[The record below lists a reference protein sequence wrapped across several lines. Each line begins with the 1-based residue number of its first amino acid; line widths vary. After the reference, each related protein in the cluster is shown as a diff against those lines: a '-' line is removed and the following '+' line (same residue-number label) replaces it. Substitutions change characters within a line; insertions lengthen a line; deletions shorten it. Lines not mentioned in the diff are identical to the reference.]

1 MSIVGQRPALS
12 RIEGDLRHH
21 FRQLRAYKASFTS
34 VPVFALEHPL
44 LSGDTSRFA
53 TLLSEQVRVEGSLSD
68 EFWVTW
74 VVCATEHGY
83 QFAGLEYWESFERK
97 VRRWHGVDYRENLR
111 KWFERF
117 AKIYG
122 GAEPSGAWSTR
133 YKYICWPVTH
143 ALLPQD
149 LQLQLAQAFHYAQ
162 SSLNNAAE
170 LSDRELGRLIKRH
183 SLETTTRYSQFLE
196 QEEIVGQVVH
206 ALLRDYNDESSAI
219 YRPTLDRITQDLTTK
234 ANAREWLRAA
244 RDRYGQPKSRLIT
257 GQPRPSRPSPGDA
270 YDATRSSP
278 IRLCRPSCNLE
289 LRRGGSELQV
299 WLSPPSLALHAI
311 QWPELRDVLNRSRL
325 IAQCADSARPAI
337 CLLATKPPSW
347 RLNRWPN
354 EGQALL
360 EFDAPLPND
369 LEKIVG
375 DGRLSPCHLRIF
387 ECMADGRAVQRAEP
401 VVRPGA
407 DYIIASQDLSVVAHL
422 GPKVS
427 SDCEGI
433 HFIRLRLPEA
443 VTDVEV
449 QRLTQAG
456 IDVRRTLSVQPGG
469 LLPRGWLS
477 GYSSEW
483 LTTEAVVFLIDH
495 DFQCDQLLV
504 ELDGTTTTIAPS
516 QGFRS
521 ILSLGYLEA
530 GPHYLVIRATV
541 SATSALAVVTAPVE
555 LHFMVR
561 PPSTWKPGQIT
572 HDGLLAHVSPPDPSI
587 EDLLSSGLSL
597 HVEGATTSV
606 ACSLT
611 LIDGDGVPCLDVKLF
626 RKNLPLSNDAWQS
639 ALNKFLKAQGDE
651 RPLFSAREGVL
662 TLCARDIGCH
672 RIQLRADFKPL
683 RWALDRTPA
692 GSVARLLNDGI
703 EQHEIDVV
711 HYTFDAPLE
720 RRPLTVEHAIE
731 GLNATAA
738 SGLLVARTPEFEQAV
753 IISPAHPAGL
763 STLVDQQQWPGDLST
778 NIGVLVQAHRRWHSC
793 RTSNGWA
800 RVRQVRVVSSI
811 HQRLLAVLCGEYWV
825 RNEAGFADRALSWHA
840 LESLV
845 DNAGPRSFGSAL
857 SKAWSAHVLADDQS
871 AYVMAAREHFGL
883 GDHQVVALRA
893 CCKVAVNP
901 DTLLPTECGVIEGL
915 EERLR
920 APLVRGARL
929 WQTYRQL
936 RRGVPQ

>member
-1 MSIVGQRPALS
+1 MSIVGQRPALF
-12 RIEGDLRHH
+12 RIESDLRQH
-21 FRQLRAYKASFTS
+21 FKQLRAYKASFTT

-44 LSGDTSRFA
+44 LSDDTSRLA

-68 EFWVTW
+68 DFWVTW

-97 VRRWHGVDYRENLR
+97 VRRWHGVDYRESLR
-111 KWFERF
+111 KWFGRF
-117 AKIYG
+117 AKTYG

-162 SSLNNAAE
+162 SSLYDAAE
-170 LSDRELGRLIKRH
+170 LSDRELGRLIKCN

-234 ANAREWLRAA
+234 ANAREWLRVA
-244 RDRYGQPKSRLIT
+244 RDRYGQPKSRLLT
-257 GQPRPSRPSPGDA
+257 GQPRQSRPSPGGA
-270 YDATRSSP
+270 YDATPSSP
-278 IRLCRPSCNLE
+278 LRLCRPSCNLE
-289 LRRGGSELQV
+289 LKRLDSRLQA

-311 QWPELRDVLNRSRL
+311 QWPELRDILNRSRL
-325 IAQCADSARPAI
+325 IAKCAESARPAI
-337 CLLATKPPSW
+337 CLLSTKPPSW

-360 EFDAPLPND
+360 SFDAPLPNY

-375 DGRLSPCHLRIF
+375 DGRLLPRHLRIF

-407 DYIIASQDLSVVAHL
+407 DYIVASQDPLAIAHL
-422 GPKVS
+422 GPELP

-433 HFIRLRLPEA
+433 HFISLRLPKA
-443 VTDVEV
+443 VTNYEVE
-449 QRLTQAG
+449 RLHLAG
-456 IDVRRTLSVQPGG
+456 IDVRRTLSVQPAG

-483 LTTEAVVFLIDH
+483 LTTEAIMFLIDH
-495 DFQCDQLLV
+495 DFQCDRLIV
-504 ELDGTTTTIAPS
+504 ELDGTTTIIPPS
-516 QGFRS
+516 QGDRS

-530 GPHYLVIRATV
+530 GPHHLVIRV
-541 SATSALAVVTAPVE
+541 TSTLAVASAPIE

-561 PPSTWKPGQIT
+561 PPAAWKPGQIT
-572 HDGLLAHVSPPDPSI
+572 HDGLLAHVSPPDPSVD
-587 EDLLSSGLSL
+587 DLLSGSLSL
-597 HVEGATTSV
+597 RVEGVTASV
-606 ACSLT
+606 AYSLT
-611 LIDGDGVPCLDVKLF
+611 LVDGDGVPCLDGELF
-626 RKNLPLSNDAWQS
+626 RKNLPMSNETWQS
-639 ALNKFLKAQGDE
+639 ALTKFLNAQRDE

-662 TLCARDIGCH
+662 TLYARDLGHH
-672 RIQLRADFKPL
+672 RIRLRADFKPL
-683 RWALDRTPA
+683 RWVLERMPA
-692 GSVARLLNDGI
+692 GSTARLLNDGI
-703 EQHEIDVV
+703 EQDEIDVDY
-711 HYTFDAPLE
+711 YTFNAPLE
-720 RRPLTVEHAIE
+720 RIPLTVEHAIE
-731 GLNATAA
+731 GLNAIVA

-753 IISPAHPAGL
+753 IISPSQPSGL
-763 STLVDQQQWPGDLST
+763 STLVDRPQWRGDLAA
-778 NIGVLVQAHRRWHSC
+778 NIVALVQAHRRWRSC
-793 RTSNGWA
+793 RASNGWA
-800 RVRQVRVVSSI
+800 RIRQVRVVSSI
-811 HQRLLAVLCGEYWV
+811 HQRLLAVLCGEYWM
-825 RNEAGFADRALSWHA
+825 RNEVSFADRTLSWHA

-845 DNAGPRSFGSAL
+845 ENAGPRSFGSAL
-857 SKAWSAHVLADDQS
+857 SEAWSAHASADDLS
-871 AYVMAAREHFGL
+871 AYMTVARAHFEL
-883 GDHQVVALRA
+883 GDYQAIALRA
-893 CCKVAVNP
+893 CWKVAANP
-901 DTLLPTECGVIEGL
+901 DALLPTECGVIEVL

-936 RRGVPQ
+936 GRGVP